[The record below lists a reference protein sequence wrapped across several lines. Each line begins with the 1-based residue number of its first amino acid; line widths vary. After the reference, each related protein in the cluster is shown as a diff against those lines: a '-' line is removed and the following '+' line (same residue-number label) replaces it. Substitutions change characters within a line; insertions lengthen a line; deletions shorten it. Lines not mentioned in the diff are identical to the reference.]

1 MGKRETANEIDEAAF
16 RWVGKLDRSG
26 DDPKLLS
33 DLNDWLAQDTRHQ
46 GAYLRAQA
54 LWLKLDRAANA
65 APEDLAEPPAA
76 LLSRRRLLAG
86 GAGAALAATIGGA
99 WVLSGGKRFDTEIGE
114 IRHVRL
120 PDGSVADLNTQSSV
134 RVTMAKS
141 LRRVRL
147 AEGEAWFHVEPD
159 PSRPFVVE
167 SGLVRVRAVGTAFS
181 VRRIERGAEVLV
193 SEGVVEAWVSGAEI
207 AAVRLAAGDKAI
219 VQERAPIHSEAAE
232 PAEIDRKLAWRTGKI
247 DLAGETLGEAAA
259 EFNRYNQR
267 EMIVRQQN
275 LLSKRFYGV
284 FRTDDPE
291 AFAKAVHSSLN
302 VPVEITKDSIV
313 IGR

>member
-1 MGKRETANEIDEAAF
+1 MGKRDTANEIDEAAF
-16 RWVGKLDRSG
+16 RWITLLDREG

-33 DLNDWLAQDTRHQ
+33 DLNDWLVQDTRHE

-65 APEDLAEPPAA
+65 SEQDLAQPPS
-76 LLSRRRLLAG
+76 LSRRRVLVG
-86 GAGAALAATIGGA
+86 GAGVALAAALGGA
-99 WVLSGGKRFDTEIGE
+99 WVLTGGKRFDTEIGE
-114 IRHVRL
+114 IRHVPL
-120 PDGSVADLNTQSSV
+120 PDGSVADLNTQSSL

-141 LRRVRL
+141 IRRVRL
-147 AEGEAWFHVEPD
+147 AEGEAWFHVESD

-181 VRRIERGAEVLV
+181 VRRFEHGAEVLV
-193 SEGVVEAWVSGAEI
+193 SEGIVEAWVSGSEI
-207 AAVRLAAGDKAI
+207 AAVRLAAGEKAM
-219 VQERAPIHSEAAE
+219 VQERAPILAAAAA
-232 PAEIDRKLAWRTGKI
+232 PAEIDRRLAWSGGKI
-247 DLAGETLGEAAA
+247 DLAGETLGEAVAD
-259 EFNRYNQR
+259 FNRYNQR
-267 EMIVRQQN
+267 EMVVKQQA

-284 FRTDDPE
+284 FRIDDPE
-291 AFAKAVHSSLN
+291 GFAKAIHSSLN

>member
-1 MGKRETANEIDEAAF
+1 MGKRETANEIEEAAF
-16 RWVGKLDRSG
+16 RWVALLDREG

-33 DLNDWLAQDTRHQ
+33 DLTDWLAEDSRHE

-65 APEDLAEPPAA
+65 TAEDLPEPPLVTRRSMLAA
-76 LLSRRRLLAG
+76 
-86 GAGAALAATIGGA
+86 GAGAAIAAAGAGA
-99 WVLSGGKRFDTEIGE
+99 WILSGGKSFDTEIGE
-114 IRHVRL
+114 IRHVPL
-120 PDGSVADLNTQSSV
+120 PDGSVADLNTSSEV

-147 AEGEAWFHVEPD
+147 AEGEAWFHVESD

-167 SGLVRVRAVGTAFS
+167 AGLARVRAVGTAFS
-181 VRRIERGAEVLV
+181 VRRLDYGAEVLV
-193 SEGVVEAWVSGAEI
+193 SEGIVEAWLSGAEI
-207 AAVRLAAGDKAI
+207 AAVRLVAGEKALLR
-219 VQERAPIHSEAAE
+219 EGAPIQHEVAA
-232 PAEIDRKLAWRTGKI
+232 PNEIDRKLAWRNGKI
-247 DLAGETLGEAAA
+247 DLAGETLGEAVA
-259 EFNRYNQR
+259 EFNRYNQK
-267 EMIVRQQN
+267 EMLVKQQS

-291 AFAKAVHSSLN
+291 GFAKAVHSSLS
-302 VPVEITKDSIV
+302 VPIDITKDSIV

>member
-16 RWVGKLDRSG
+16 RWVTLLDREG

-33 DLNDWLAQDTRHQ
+33 DLNDWLAQDTRHE

-54 LWLKLDRAANA
+54 LWLKLARAANA
-65 APEDLAEPPAA
+65 AEQDIAPPPS
-76 LLSRRRLLAG
+76 LSRRRVLVG
-86 GAGAALAATIGGA
+86 GAGAALAASVGGA
-99 WVLSGGKRFDTEIGE
+99 WILAGGKRFDTEIGE
-114 IRHVRL
+114 IRHVPL
-120 PDGSVADLNTQSSV
+120 PDGSVADLNTQSSL

-141 LRRVRL
+141 IRRIRL
-147 AEGEAWFHVEPD
+147 AEGEAWFHVEHD

-207 AAVRLAAGDKAI
+207 AAVRLSAGDKAT
-219 VQERAPIHSEAAE
+219 VLERQPILTETAA
-232 PAEIDRKLAWRTGKI
+232 PAEIDRKLAWRSGKI
-247 DLAGETLGEAAA
+247 DLAGETPGEAAA

-267 EMIVRQQN
+267 EMVVRQQS

-291 AFAKAVHSSLN
+291 GFAKAVHSSLN

>member
-1 MGKRETANEIDEAAF
+1 MGKRDSANEIDEAAF
-16 RWVGKLDRSG
+16 RWVALLDREG

-33 DLNDWLAQDTRHQ
+33 DLTDWLAKDPRHE

-65 APEDLAEPPAA
+65 AERGQAASPA
-76 LLSRRRLLAG
+76 LSRRRVLAG
-86 GAGAALAATIGGA
+86 GAGAALAAAAGGA
-99 WVLSGGKRFDTEIGE
+99 WILSGGRRFDTEIGE
-114 IRHVRL
+114 IRHVPL
-120 PDGSVADLNTQSSV
+120 PDGSAADLNTQSSL
-134 RVTMAKS
+134 RVSMAKS
-141 LRRVRL
+141 VRRVRL
-147 AEGEAWFHVEPD
+147 AEGEAWFHVEHD
-159 PSRPFVVE
+159 PSRPFIVE

-181 VRRIERGAEVLV
+181 VRRYEHGAEVLV
-193 SEGVVEAWVSGAEI
+193 SEGVVEAWVSGAEV
-207 AAVRLAAGDKAI
+207 AAVRLSAGEKAM
-219 VQERAPIHSEAAE
+219 VQERAPIQSETAA
-232 PAEIDRKLAWRTGKI
+232 PAEIDRRLAWRNGRI
-247 DLAGETLGEAAA
+247 DLAGQTLGEAVA

-267 EMIVRQQN
+267 EMVVKQQA

-291 AFAKAVHSSLN
+291 GFAKAVRSSLN

>member
-1 MGKRETANEIDEAAF
+1 MGKRDTANEIDEAAF
-16 RWVGKLDRSG
+16 RWITLLDREG

-33 DLNDWLAQDTRHQ
+33 DLNDWLVQDTRHE

-65 APEDLAEPPAA
+65 SEQDLAQPPS
-76 LLSRRRLLAG
+76 LSRRRVLVG
-86 GAGAALAATIGGA
+86 GAGVALAAALGGA
-99 WVLSGGKRFDTEIGE
+99 WVLTGGKRFDTEIGE
-114 IRHVRL
+114 IRHVPL
-120 PDGSVADLNTQSSV
+120 PDGSVADLNTQSSL

-141 LRRVRL
+141 IRRVRL
-147 AEGEAWFHVEPD
+147 AEGEAWFHVESD

-181 VRRIERGAEVLV
+181 VRRFEHGAEVLV
-193 SEGVVEAWVSGAEI
+193 SEGIVEAWVSGSEI
-207 AAVRLAAGDKAI
+207 AAVRLAAGEKAM
-219 VQERAPIHSEAAE
+219 VQERAPILAAAAA
-232 PAEIDRKLAWRTGKI
+232 PAEIDRRLAWRGGKI
-247 DLAGETLGEAAA
+247 DLAGETLGEAVAD
-259 EFNRYNQR
+259 FNRYNQR
-267 EMIVRQQN
+267 EMVVKQQA

-284 FRTDDPE
+284 FRIDDPE
-291 AFAKAVHSSLN
+291 GFAKAIHSSLN

>member
-1 MGKRETANEIDEAAF
+1 MGKRDSANEIDEAAY
-16 RWVGKLDRSG
+16 RWVALLDRRG

-33 DLNDWLAQDTRHQ
+33 DLTDWLASDTRHE

-65 APEDLAEPPAA
+65 SEQDIAPPSV
-76 LLSRRRLLAG
+76 SRRRVLAG
-86 GAGAALAATIGGA
+86 GAGIALAAAMGGA
-99 WVLSGGKRFDTEIGE
+99 WVLTGGKRFDTEIGE
-114 IRHVRL
+114 IRHVPL
-120 PDGSVADLNTQSSV
+120 PDGSVADLNTQSSL

-141 LRRVRL
+141 TRRVRL
-147 AEGEAWFHVEPD
+147 AEGEAWFHVEHD
-159 PSRPFVVE
+159 PARPFVVE

-181 VRRIERGAEVLV
+181 VRRFEHGAEVLV
-193 SEGVVEAWVSGAEI
+193 SEGIVEAWVSGEEV
-207 AAVRLAAGDKAI
+207 AAVRLAAGEKAM
-219 VQERAPIHSEAAE
+219 VQERAPIQAVAAD
-232 PAEIDRKLAWRTGKI
+232 PSEIDRKLAWRGGKI
-247 DLAGETLGEAAA
+247 DLAGQTLGEAAA

-267 EMIVRQQN
+267 EMIVKQQG

-291 AFAKAVHSSLN
+291 GFAKAVHSSLN
-302 VPVEITKDSIV
+302 VPVEVTRDSIV

>member
-1 MGKRETANEIDEAAF
+1 MGKRDSANEIDEAAF
-16 RWVGKLDRSG
+16 RWVALLDREG

-33 DLNDWLAQDTRHQ
+33 DLQGWLNQDPRRE

-65 APEDLAEPPAA
+65 SEQDAPAPA
-76 LLSRRRLLAG
+76 LSRRGVLVGASGAVLAAAV
-86 GAGAALAATIGGA
+86 GAGAWI
-99 WVLSGGKRFDTEIGE
+99 LSGSKNFDTEIGE
-114 IRHVRL
+114 IRHVPL
-120 PDGSVADLNTQSSV
+120 PDGSVADLNTQSSL

-141 LRRVRL
+141 IRRVRL
-147 AEGEAWFHVEPD
+147 AEGEAWFHVESD

-181 VRRIERGAEVLV
+181 VRRFDRGAEVLV
-193 SEGVVEAWVSGAEI
+193 SEGVVEAWVSGSEA
-207 AAVRLAAGDKAI
+207 AAVRLAAGEKAM
-219 VQERAPIHSEAAE
+219 VQERAPILSETAA
-232 PAEIDRKLAWRTGKI
+232 PAEIDRKLAWRVGKI
-247 DLAGETLGEAAA
+247 DLAGETLSEAVA

-267 EMIVRQQN
+267 EMVVKQQA

-291 AFAKAVHSSLN
+291 GFAKSVHSSLN
-302 VPVEITKDSIV
+302 VPVEITRNSIV